1 MLKLINAAHLLWVWK
16 SGDHILKQYLEWLY
30 RLVSDRQFKVLKF
43 INMTNSR
50 LDWKVVVDVRV
61 CARLCGRKLFW
72 CVEVKLMDK
81 VSNINAIC
89 NCLDKDKLSR
99 VIFILC
105 ERGFQIGKHKQLPI
119 INCEF
124 RTNSS
129 KNYQN
134 SSNIFSNHLF
144 IRESL
149 RLS

>member
-1 MLKLINAAHLLWVWK
+1 MPSHVQLEVIMLKLINAAHLLWVWK

-50 LDWKVVVDVRV
+50 LDWKVVDVHV

-105 ERGFQIGKHKQLPI
+105 ERGFQIDQQLPI
-119 INCEF
+119 INWEF
-124 RTNSS
+124 QLHN
-129 KNYQN
+129 
-134 SSNIFSNHLF
+134 L
-144 IRESL
+144 L
-149 RLS
+149 